1 MYYAPQR
8 WRHRKGQEV
17 SGFTNITP
25 HRWRS
30 DLSLFVYVKPIV
42 KYIVLLCV
50 HSVLNSQTGTVKL
63 IFIQLKKELVTS
75 LVIQGTV

>member
-8 WRHRKGQEV
+8 WRHRKGQEG

-63 IFIQLKKELVTS
+63 IFIQV
-75 LVIQGTV
+75 VRN